1 MQTKEDT
8 FGRLSMWRAYSE
20 ATGVALVMHNSVFLT
35 PSDGLKA
42 YASPAGYLNDEVFEN
57 EFGKIADNVQP
68 KPIFLGLKGAKH

>member
-1 MQTKEDT
+1 
-8 FGRLSMWRAYSE
+8 
-20 ATGVALVMHNSVFLT
+20 MHNSVFLT